1 MVRSLVALIFFAPL
15 LLKAQSQY
23 AEQLRAGNSAYTDSN
38 YTQAEEAY
46 RKSAADDPSSAKAAF
61 NLGDAL
67 YRQERYEEA
76 IEAFEKSY
84 GKQSDPQQQSKSLQN
99 LGNAHYQMKNYPEAA
114 KAYGESLKLDPEN
127 EEARYNMAQAIRR
140 IQEPP
145 PQQEQQEGEKQEKEE
160 QEENKQEQAQPQPQE
175 EENESSEE
183 QEQQAGEEEMPQ
195 ADPDENQEQEGG
207 KIDKEEALR
216 LLEALEKQEEELQK
230 KLMRE
235 NAPKAE
241 IKSEKDW

>member
-1 MVRSLVALIFFAPL
+1 MVRSLVALIFFAPMC
-15 LLKAQSQY
+15 LKAQSEY
-23 AEQLRAGNSAYTDSN
+23 AQQLRAGNSAYTDSN

-46 RKSAADDPSSAKAAF
+46 RMSSAEDPSSAKAAF

-84 GKQSDPQQQSKSLQN
+84 RKQSDPQGQSKSLQN
-99 LGNAHYQMKNYPEAA
+99 LGNAQYQLKNYPEAV

-127 EEARYNMAQAIRR
+127 EEARYSMAQAIRR
-140 IQEPP
+140 IQQPP
-145 PQQEQQEGEKQEKEE
+145 PQQEQQDGEKEEKEE
-160 QEENKQEQAQPQPQE
+160 QEENKQEQPQPQQQE
-175 EENESSEE
+175 DQDESSEE
-183 QEQQAGEEEMPQ
+183 QKQKAGEEEKPRE
-195 ADPDENQEQEGG
+195 DPKESQEQEGG
-207 KIDKEEALR
+207 EINKEEALR

>member
-99 LGNAHYQMKNYPEAA
+99 LGNAHYQLKNYPEAA

-145 PQQEQQEGEKQEKEE
+145 L
-160 QEENKQEQAQPQPQE
+160 NK
-175 EENESSEE
+175 SSKKKKSRRRRKRKRTSKNNSNLSRKKKRTSRPKSRNSRLGRKKSPR
-183 QEQQAGEEEMPQ
+183 QILR
-195 ADPDENQEQEGG
+195 
-207 KIDKEEALR
+207 KIR
-216 LLEALEKQEEELQK
+216 S
-230 KLMRE
+230 R
-235 NAPKAE
+235 KAVRS
-241 IKSEKDW
+241 IKRKPCDCLKPWKNKRKNCRRS

>member
-1 MVRSLVALIFFAPL
+1 MVRSLVALILLAPL

-99 LGNAHYQMKNYPEAA
+99 LGNAHYQLKNYPEAA

-127 EEARYNMAQAIRR
+127 EEARYNMAQALRR

-175 EENESSEE
+175 EENDSSEE

-195 ADPDENQEQEGG
+195 VDPDENQEQEGG

>member
-127 EEARYNMAQAIRR
+127 EEARYNMAQALRR

>member
-99 LGNAHYQMKNYPEAA
+99 LGNAHYQMKNYLEAA

-235 NAPKAE
+235 TVPKAE

>member
-1 MVRSLVALIFFAPL
+1 
-15 LLKAQSQY
+15 
-23 AEQLRAGNSAYTDSN
+23 
-38 YTQAEEAY
+38 
-46 RKSAADDPSSAKAAF
+46 
-61 NLGDAL
+61 
-67 YRQERYEEA
+67 
-76 IEAFEKSY
+76 
-84 GKQSDPQQQSKSLQN
+84 
-99 LGNAHYQMKNYPEAA
+99 MKNYPEAA

-145 PQQEQQEGEKQEKEE
+145 PPQQEQQEGEKQEKEE

-175 EENESSEE
+175 EEDDSSEE

>member
-99 LGNAHYQMKNYPEAA
+99 LGNAHYQMKNYQEAA

-175 EENESSEE
+175 EEDDSSEE

>member
-127 EEARYNMAQAIRR
+127 EEARYNMAQALRR

-175 EENESSEE
+175 EEDDSSEE

>member
-99 LGNAHYQMKNYPEAA
+99 LGNAHYQMKNYQEAA

-127 EEARYNMAQAIRR
+127 EEARYNMAQALRR

>member
-175 EENESSEE
+175 EEDDSSEE

>member
-99 LGNAHYQMKNYPEAA
+99 LGNAHYQLKNYPEAA

>member
-99 LGNAHYQMKNYPEAA
+99 LGNAHYQMKNYQEAA